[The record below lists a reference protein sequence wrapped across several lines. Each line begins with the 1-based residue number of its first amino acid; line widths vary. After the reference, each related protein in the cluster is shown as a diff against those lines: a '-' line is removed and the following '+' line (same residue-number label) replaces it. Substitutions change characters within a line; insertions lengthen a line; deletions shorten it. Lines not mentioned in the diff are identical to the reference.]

1 MTLGPRRDVQAMS
14 NVNRRYRRASGCGVV
29 IEGVESRTFMSVSP
43 TTEII
48 AIAPPT
54 SGLLLP
60 AVQKVREAAARIS
73 AASTSSLPAVQQPG
87 IEPTGQII
95 AVL

>member
-1 MTLGPRRDVQAMS
+1 M
-14 NVNRRYRRASGCGVV
+14 
-29 IEGVESRTFMSVSP
+29 EGRTFMSATP

-54 SGLLLP
+54 TGLLLP
-60 AVQKVREAAARIS
+60 AVQKVRES
-73 AASTSSLPAVQQPG
+73 VFPSTTPTLPSIQQPG
-87 IEPTGQII
+87 PGPTGQII